1 MVLIFFFFFL
11 ILYQEEGVFKSLGLK
26 METTVRRDE
35 EIQAGIV

>member
-1 MVLIFFFFFL
+1 MGLILFIYLF
-11 ILYQEEGVFKSLGLK
+11 ILYQEEGVFKSPRLK